1 MKFFED
7 IAKKPEQSFT
17 LMNSLELWDDMYAM
31 CIDIHVIKHS
41 HCRSSHETKRQLQG
55 LQRSLVTQMTNVN
68 NEASKASLY
77 FTKQLFCMHGYYQG
91 ACVLFCR

>member
-1 MKFFED
+1 
-7 IAKKPEQSFT
+7 
-17 LMNSLELWDDMYAM
+17 MNSLELWDEMYAM

-91 ACVLFCR
+91 ACFVIERVG